1 MKNIKYY
8 GYIQDATKN
17 DVVTNSISLGYYSRF
32 SDEKQKLIDHL
43 INHLNET
50 HGKDYFIQEEP
61 DLLNGDN
68 KFIDGWCQ
76 VYGLFCKKNLRFR
89 TKYQIC
95 VWVIKENEIL

>member
-8 GYIQDATKN
+8 GYIQDSTKN
-17 DVVTNSISLGYYSRF
+17 DSIANSISLGYYSRF

-43 INHLNET
+43 VNYLNKT
-50 HGKDYFIQEEP
+50 HSKDFFIQEEE

-76 VYGLFCKKNLRFR
+76 VYGLFSKNNLRFR
-89 TKYQIC
+89 LKYQIC
-95 VWVIKENEIL
+95 VWAINEDEIL